1 MNAFRN
7 KKSDRSALRFPLV
20 INPFAC
26 RLFSSDLCHM
36 TGASW
41 FFILIFAIPL
51 IAFLF
56 WLMKQDR
63 RKGIWGI
70 IIVALL
76 AIGAIA
82 ASIRAS
88 KNAVQN
94 FEERKKEAQEESAPV
109 VRP

>member
-1 MNAFRN
+1 
-7 KKSDRSALRFPLV
+7 
-20 INPFAC
+20 
-26 RLFSSDLCHM
+26 M

-63 RKGIWGI
+63 RKGIWGA

-76 AIGAIA
+76 VIGAIA

-94 FEERKKEAQEESAPV
+94 FEERKQEAHEKTSP
-109 VRP
+109 

>member
-1 MNAFRN
+1 
-7 KKSDRSALRFPLV
+7 
-20 INPFAC
+20 
-26 RLFSSDLCHM
+26 M
-36 TGASW
+36 TGTSW

-63 RKGIWGI
+63 RKGIWGA

-76 AIGAIA
+76 VIGAIA

-94 FEERKKEAQEESAPV
+94 FEERKKEAQEKSVPDV
-109 VRP
+109 TP

>member
-1 MNAFRN
+1 
-7 KKSDRSALRFPLV
+7 
-20 INPFAC
+20 
-26 RLFSSDLCHM
+26 M

-70 IIVALL
+70 VIMVLL
-76 AIGAIA
+76 VIGAVA

-94 FEERKKEAQEESAPV
+94 FEQRKKESLEKSVPADKP
-109 VRP
+109 

>member
-1 MNAFRN
+1 M
-7 KKSDRSALRFPLV
+7 SG
-20 INPFAC
+20 ITNPFAC
-26 RLFSSDLCHM
+26 RWFSSDLCRM

-41 FFILIFAIPL
+41 FFIFIFAIPL

-70 IIVALL
+70 VIVALL
-76 AIGAIA
+76 VIGAVA

-94 FEERKKEAQEESAPV
+94 FEERKKEAQEKSAPAIT
-109 VRP
+109 P

>member
-1 MNAFRN
+1 
-7 KKSDRSALRFPLV
+7 
-20 INPFAC
+20 
-26 RLFSSDLCHM
+26 M
-36 TGASW
+36 TGTSW

-51 IAFLF
+51 IVFLV

-70 IIVALL
+70 VIVVLL
-76 AIGAIA
+76 VIGAVA

-94 FEERKKEAQEESAPV
+94 FEERKKEAQEKSTPAHTP
-109 VRP
+109 

>member
-1 MNAFRN
+1 M
-7 KKSDRSALRFPLV
+7 RSPLPE
-20 INPFAC
+20 NPFAC
-26 RLFSSDLCHM
+26 SRFSSHLCSM
-36 TGASW
+36 TGSSW

-51 IAFLF
+51 IVFLF

-63 RKGIWGI
+63 RKGLWGI

-76 AIGAIA
+76 VIGAVA

-94 FEERKKEAQEESAPV
+94 FEERKKEAQESGAPAV
-109 VRP
+109 SPEQER

>member
-1 MNAFRN
+1 
-7 KKSDRSALRFPLV
+7 
-20 INPFAC
+20 
-26 RLFSSDLCHM
+26 M
-36 TGASW
+36 TGSSW

-51 IAFLF
+51 IAFLL

-63 RKGIWGI
+63 RKGVWGI

-76 AIGAIA
+76 VIGAIA

-94 FEERKKEAQEESAPV
+94 FEERKKESQQNDAPAV
-109 VRP
+109 SPEQAH

>member
-1 MNAFRN
+1 MCFG
-7 KKSDRSALRFPLV
+7 V
-20 INPFAC
+20 QNPFAC
-26 RLFSSDLCHM
+26 RRFSSDLWRM
-36 TGASW
+36 TGTSW

-51 IAFLF
+51 IAFLL

-70 IIVALL
+70 VIVVILVVAGL
-76 AIGAIA
+76 A

-94 FEERKKEAQEESAPV
+94 FEERKKEAQEKSTPAVMP
-109 VRP
+109 

>member
-1 MNAFRN
+1 
-7 KKSDRSALRFPLV
+7 
-20 INPFAC
+20 
-26 RLFSSDLCHM
+26 M
-36 TGASW
+36 TDASW

-63 RKGIWGI
+63 RKGIWGV

-76 AIGAIA
+76 VIGAIA

-94 FEERKKEAQEESAPV
+94 FEERKQEAQEKAISTEKP
-109 VRP
+109 